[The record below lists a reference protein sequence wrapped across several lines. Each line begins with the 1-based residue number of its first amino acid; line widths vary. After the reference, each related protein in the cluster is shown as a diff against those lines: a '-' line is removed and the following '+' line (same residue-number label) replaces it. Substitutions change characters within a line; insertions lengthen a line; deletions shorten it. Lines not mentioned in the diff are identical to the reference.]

1 MTAALL
7 RPAGRAFSGKRNVDL
22 PKTLLQ
28 SGTEPGEKVSAAD
41 LLTET
46 PLDRLEETVK
56 ALKRDRSP
64 EVARRAMV
72 ERIAR
77 APLAEFE
84 MLKHIY
90 LRHCGN
96 VAE

>member
-1 MTAALL
+1 VNPPKALL
-7 RPAGRAFSGKRNVDL
+7 EP
-22 PKTLLQ
+22 
-28 SGTEPGEKVSAAD
+28 GTEVGDKVRAAE

-46 PLDRLEETVK
+46 PLDRLEATVI

-64 EVARRAMV
+64 EVARKAMV

-84 MLKHIY
+84 ILKLIY

-96 VAE
+96 TAE

>member
-1 MTAALL
+1 VNLPKALL
-7 RPAGRAFSGKRNVDL
+7 DSGADSGDQVRAA
-22 PKTLLQ
+22 
-28 SGTEPGEKVSAAD
+28 E

-46 PLDRLEETVK
+46 PLDRLESTVI

-64 EVARRAMV
+64 EIARKAMV

-84 MLKHIY
+84 MLKLIY

-96 VAE
+96 TAE

>member
-1 MTAALL
+1 M
-7 RPAGRAFSGKRNVDL
+7 NL
-22 PKTLLQ
+22 PKALLQ
-28 SGTEPGEKVSAAD
+28 SGTAPGDTVRAAE

-46 PLDRLEETVK
+46 PLDRLEETVI

-64 EVARRAMV
+64 EVARKAMV

-84 MLKHIY
+84 MLKLIY

-96 VAE
+96 TAE

>member
-1 MTAALL
+1 M
-7 RPAGRAFSGKRNVDL
+7 DL
-22 PKTLLQ
+22 PKALQ
-28 SGTEPGEKVSAAD
+28 QTGTQTGDTVSAAD

-77 APLAEFE
+77 APISEFE

-96 VAE
+96 AAE

>member
-1 MTAALL
+1 
-7 RPAGRAFSGKRNVDL
+7 VDL
-22 PKTLLQ
+22 PKALRQT
-28 SGTEPGEKVSAAD
+28 GTQTGDTVRAAD

-77 APLAEFE
+77 APISEFE

-96 VAE
+96 TAE

>member
-1 MTAALL
+1 VNLSKALL
-7 RPAGRAFSGKRNVDL
+7 E
-22 PKTLLQ
+22 
-28 SGTEPGEKVSAAD
+28 SGTEAGDEVRAAE
-41 LLTET
+41 LLMET
-46 PLDRLEETVK
+46 PLDRLEATVI

-64 EVARRAMV
+64 EVARKAMV

-84 MLKHIY
+84 MLKLIY

-96 VAE
+96 SAE

>member
-1 MTAALL
+1 MPTA
-7 RPAGRAFSGKRNVDL
+7 
-22 PKTLLQ
+22 LLQ
-28 SGTEPGEKVSAAD
+28 SGTEPGDPVRVAE

-46 PLDRLEETVK
+46 PLDRLEETVI

-64 EVARRAMV
+64 EVARKAMV

-84 MLKHIY
+84 MLKLIY

-96 VAE
+96 TAE

>member
-1 MTAALL
+1 MQQTGTQTGDTA
-7 RPAGRAFSGKRNVDL
+7 
-22 PKTLLQ
+22 
-28 SGTEPGEKVSAAD
+28 SAAD

-64 EVARRAMV
+64 EVARKAMV

-77 APLAEFE
+77 APLSEFE

-96 VAE
+96 AGE

>member
-7 RPAGRAFSGKRNVDL
+7 RPAGRAFSEKRKVEL
-22 PKTLLQ
+22 PKTLLN
-28 SGTEPGEKVSAAD
+28 SGTEPGEKVRAAD

-96 VAE
+96 AAE

>member
-1 MTAALL
+1 MALL
-7 RPAGRAFSGKRNVDL
+7 I
-22 PKTLLQ
+22 
-28 SGTEPGEKVSAAD
+28 SGTEAGDQVRAAD

-46 PLDRLEETVK
+46 PLDRLEATVI

-64 EVARRAMV
+64 EIARKAMV

-84 MLKHIY
+84 MLKLIY

-96 VAE
+96 TAE

>member
-1 MTAALL
+1 MNLPKALL
-7 RPAGRAFSGKRNVDL
+7 G
-22 PKTLLQ
+22 
-28 SGTEPGEKVSAAD
+28 SGTEAGDKVRAAE

-46 PLDRLEETVK
+46 PLDRLEETVI

-64 EVARRAMV
+64 EVARKAMV

-84 MLKHIY
+84 MLKLIY

-96 VAE
+96 TAE

>member
-1 MTAALL
+1 
-7 RPAGRAFSGKRNVDL
+7 VDL
-22 PKTLLQ
+22 PKALLPT
-28 SGTEPGEKVSAAD
+28 GTETGNKVNVAD
-41 LLTET
+41 LLTDT
-46 PLDRLEETVK
+46 PLDRLEEAVK

-77 APLAEFE
+77 APLSEFE

-96 VAE
+96 AAE

>member
-1 MTAALL
+1 VNLSKALL
-7 RPAGRAFSGKRNVDL
+7 E
-22 PKTLLQ
+22 
-28 SGTEPGEKVSAAD
+28 SGTEAGDEVRAAE
-41 LLTET
+41 LLMET
-46 PLDRLEETVK
+46 PLDRLEATVI

-64 EVARRAMV
+64 EVARKAMV

-84 MLKHIY
+84 MLKLIY

-96 VAE
+96 TAE

>member
-1 MTAALL
+1 M
-7 RPAGRAFSGKRNVDL
+7 DL
-22 PKTLLQ
+22 PKALLS
-28 SGTEPGEKVSAAD
+28 SGTESGNKVTVAD

-46 PLDRLEETVK
+46 PLDRLEETVM

-77 APLAEFE
+77 APLSEFE

-96 VAE
+96 APD

>member
-1 MTAALL
+1 VNLSKALL
-7 RPAGRAFSGKRNVDL
+7 E
-22 PKTLLQ
+22 
-28 SGTEPGEKVSAAD
+28 SGTEAGDQVRFAE

-46 PLDRLEETVK
+46 PLDRLEATVI

-64 EVARRAMV
+64 EVARKAMV

-84 MLKHIY
+84 MLKLIY

-96 VAE
+96 SAE

>member
-1 MTAALL
+1 
-7 RPAGRAFSGKRNVDL
+7 VDL
-22 PKTLLQ
+22 PKALLQ
-28 SGTEPGEKVSAAD
+28 TGTEPGERVSAAD
-41 LLTET
+41 LLAET

-84 MLKHIY
+84 VLKHIY

-96 VAE
+96 AAE

>member
-1 MTAALL
+1 MLE
-7 RPAGRAFSGKRNVDL
+7 
-22 PKTLLQ
+22 
-28 SGTEPGEKVSAAD
+28 SGTEAGSNVRAAE

-46 PLDRLEETVK
+46 PLDRLEETVI

-64 EVARRAMV
+64 EVARKAMV

-84 MLKHIY
+84 MLKLIY

-96 VAE
+96 AAE